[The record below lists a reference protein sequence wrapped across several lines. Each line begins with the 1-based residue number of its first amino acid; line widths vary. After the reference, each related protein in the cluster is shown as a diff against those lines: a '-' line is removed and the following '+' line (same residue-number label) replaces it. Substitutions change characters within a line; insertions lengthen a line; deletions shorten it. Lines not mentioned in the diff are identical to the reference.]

1 LIRDGKHE
9 GEMVKQVVSYRD
21 DVFVWVYLD
30 QIDRVIRYERVRRSG
45 TTTGANRRRST
56 L

>member
-1 LIRDGKHE
+1 MIRDGKHE

-30 QIDRVIRYERVRRSG
+30 QVDYMFTMDLEG
-45 TTTGANRRRST
+45 TISY
-56 L
+56 